1 MVRSRKEEE
10 KNYNIYFAVRRER
23 KDEREREREKEQ
35 WMKHL
40 FSLPLSYHTVYV
52 VDLQSRWIIQ
62 QP

>member
-23 KDEREREREKEQ
+23 KDEREREKEQ